1 MYCIPSALVLL
12 KRNNVRLCLFSLI
25 FNRFNLLSSFLY
37 LVQRV
42 RKQQK
47 CDELM
52 RGSERGF
59 VSRTC
64 CQWVAC
70 VCNQTPFSNMLL
82 LASRGGEMSSRL
94 CEACDYSKWIIFKDL
109 KILVIG
115 LVNFQFHLNRENWGN
130 PQTSNH
136 QTCHHPLQA

>member
-1 MYCIPSALVLL
+1 MLGTKNVDRGRNMYCIPSALVLL

-94 CEACDYSKWIIFKDL
+94 CEACDYLKWII
-109 KILVIG
+109 
-115 LVNFQFHLNRENWGN
+115 
-130 PQTSNH
+130 
-136 QTCHHPLQA
+136 